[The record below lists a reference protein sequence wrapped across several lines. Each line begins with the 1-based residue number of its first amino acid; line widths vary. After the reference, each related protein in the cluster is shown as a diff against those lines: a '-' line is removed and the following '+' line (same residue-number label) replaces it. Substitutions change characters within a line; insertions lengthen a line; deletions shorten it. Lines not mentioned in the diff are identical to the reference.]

1 MLILWAGN
9 VTNMK
14 LNLGCGNDIRSGYIN
29 IDVRKTRADVLQ
41 VDLEKEFLRF
51 IPDESVDE
59 LLLKD
64 FLEHLSWRVVEN
76 FLKDCFRVLKKGG
89 KIIIQVPDIE
99 AIVQQVVQNPNYKFG
114 DLEGFKAISYWIY
127 GAQDYPENTHKSGF
141 TRLTLKK
148 LLEQIGF
155 SIVKLETVG
164 TNILCEV
171 TKS

>member
-1 MLILWAGN
+1 
-9 VTNMK
+9 MK

-29 IDVRKTRADVLQ
+29 IDVRKTRAEVLQ

-51 IPDESVDE
+51 IPDNSVDE

-127 GAQDYPENTHKSGF
+127 GAQDYPENTHKAGF
-141 TRLTLKK
+141 TKLTLKK

-155 SIVKLETVG
+155 SIVKLETIG
-164 TNILCEV
+164 TNILCEA
-171 TKS
+171 TKL